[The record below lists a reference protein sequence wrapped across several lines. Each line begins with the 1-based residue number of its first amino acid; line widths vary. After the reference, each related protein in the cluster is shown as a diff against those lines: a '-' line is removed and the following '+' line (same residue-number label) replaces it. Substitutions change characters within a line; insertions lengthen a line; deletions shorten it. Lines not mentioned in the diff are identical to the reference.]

1 MFGITTSIIIIGGL
15 VTHIQQR
22 EVMAYR
28 EEEGQQKIHHRHLLK
43 DQMTDKE
50 KDIAAGIMSIFV
62 ILVFF
67 FGIYAW
73 KHQPKELVVSGRKL
87 YYVCIASVMYI
98 SSFITFMLS
107 KVWWLKA
114 ISSSVAS
121 VFAVNLYQEWRIKE
135 AVWSNLDYWFIVI
148 ICANYFFL
156 YIIID
161 KLKR

>member
-1 MFGITTSIIIIGGL
+1 
-15 VTHIQQR
+15 
-22 EVMAYR
+22 
-28 EEEGQQKIHHRHLLK
+28 
-43 DQMTDKE
+43 MTDRN
-50 KDIAAGIMSIFV
+50 KDIGAAVMSLFV

-73 KHQPKELVVSGRKL
+73 KNQPKELVVSGRKL
-87 YYVCIASVMYI
+87 YYVCIASVMYM

-135 AVWSNLDYWFIVI
+135 AVWSNWDYFFIVI
-148 ICANYFFL
+148 VCANYFFL

-161 KLKR
+161 KLKK